1 MLKKLFLSVS
11 LPSCFLSPKG
21 LSRTALL
28 PIRFLTLFSLLLFIV
43 FFTSPSLRALE
54 IEKISTPSGV
64 VIELTYSALRPGE
77 VIAVSIKDHSA
88 LKRALVRIL
97 KKNYTLGLDPS
108 NQGLLA
114 FVGLGLDLEPGFYPM
129 EVFIEKA
136 GGWESAGKQ
145 IQVTAREF
153 PLKRL
158 WVPERYIKPPPEFR
172 ERIKLEGEIL
182 SIVYGIETEQWLG
195 EGQFILPSSGK
206 VRSNFGQRRIYN
218 NEIESIH
225 SGIDISE
232 PYGTPVRAS
241 NSGRVVLANNLYF
254 SGKTVIIDHGLGL
267 FTSYCHF
274 SRIKVKR
281 GEIVKKGQVIGYAGA
296 TGRATGPH
304 LHWGVKVCGKT
315 VDPFSL
321 LSLSLN

>member
-1 MLKKLFLSVS
+1 MLKKLFLFAS
-11 LPSCFLSPKG
+11 LPSCFLSRKS

-28 PIRFLTLFSLLLFIV
+28 PIRFLTPFPLLLFIV
-43 FFTSPSLRALE
+43 FFTSPFLRALE
-54 IEKISTPSGV
+54 IEKIATPSGV

-77 VIAVSIKDHSA
+77 IIAISIKDYSSI
-88 LKRALVRIL
+88 KTALVRFL
-97 KKNYTLGLDPS
+97 KKNYTLGL
-108 NQGLLA
+108 NQSKTSLLA

-136 GGWESAGKQ
+136 NGWESAGKQ

-153 PLKRL
+153 PIRRL
-158 WVPERYIKPPPEFR
+158 WIPERYIKPPPEFR

-182 SIVYGIETEQWLG
+182 SIVYGIETERWLG

-206 VRSNFGQRRIYN
+206 LRSNFGQRRIYN

-225 SGIDISE
+225 SGIDISA

-241 NSGRVVLANNLYF
+241 NSGRVVLANNFYF

-267 FTSYCHF
+267 FSFYCHC

-281 GEIVKKGQVIGYAGA
+281 GEMVNKGQVIGYVGA

-304 LHWGVKVCGKT
+304 LHWGVKVYEKT

-321 LSLSLN
+321 LSFAFD